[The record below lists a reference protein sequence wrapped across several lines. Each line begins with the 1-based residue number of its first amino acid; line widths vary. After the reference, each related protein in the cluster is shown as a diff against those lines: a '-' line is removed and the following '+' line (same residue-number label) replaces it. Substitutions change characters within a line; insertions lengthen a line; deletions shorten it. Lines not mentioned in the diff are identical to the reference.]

1 MAERSEIDHAREVL
15 PGRKRRCFGSAR
27 DVLTGSD
34 RGFLGCATR
43 EVGQQGKHV
52 QLSGRCAGPC
62 VLVPFY
68 CDARTTRS
76 HMAGAGEGRALRQ
89 SAGLHHTHRSH
100 RGKVVSPSKPTSR
113 RSWNIKYTVAP
124 VFNTE
129 SGSVMM
135 RTSPAGQAG
144 MMLAALLCVGEMAEA
159 FSPAPRG
166 PLSAGQ
172 PCFLQ
177 GGGRCRMGSAFTVL
191 LAPALPDAR
200 MIAPRAGAAA
210 CTLLGVHMQWGGG
223 GHRGD
228 FGAGRGRWKEGPEP
242 RNDRRKTWER
252 GDDGSIPVNVDE
264 GLIVGL
270 LADREKAKRR
280 KEFEEADRLRDVL
293 LRDHMI
299 HVDDK

>member
-1 MAERSEIDHAREVL
+1 
-15 PGRKRRCFGSAR
+15 
-27 DVLTGSD
+27 
-34 RGFLGCATR
+34 
-43 EVGQQGKHV
+43 
-52 QLSGRCAGPC
+52 
-62 VLVPFY
+62 
-68 CDARTTRS
+68 
-76 HMAGAGEGRALRQ
+76 
-89 SAGLHHTHRSH
+89 
-100 RGKVVSPSKPTSR
+100 
-113 RSWNIKYTVAP
+113 
-124 VFNTE
+124 
-129 SGSVMM
+129 
-135 RTSPAGQAG
+135 
-144 MMLAALLCVGEMAEA
+144 
-159 FSPAPRG
+159 
-166 PLSAGQ
+166 
-172 PCFLQ
+172 
-177 GGGRCRMGSAFTVL
+177 MGSAFTVL

-228 FGAGRGRWKEGPEP
+228 FGAGRGRGKEGPEP
-242 RNDRRKTWER
+242 RNDRRKAWER